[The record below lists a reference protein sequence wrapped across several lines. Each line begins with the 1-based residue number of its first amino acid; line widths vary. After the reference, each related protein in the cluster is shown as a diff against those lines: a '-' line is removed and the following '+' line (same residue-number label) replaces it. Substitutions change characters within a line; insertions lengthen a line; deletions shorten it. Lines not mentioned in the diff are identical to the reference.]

1 MAALRNTVHGYADP
15 GQQAKRWQQVAW
27 VVGSLVL
34 AVALAL
40 VERSHLQGHITIGN
54 LDLFGM
60 IERARLLPGD
70 LSAWVSGLYPVGI
83 PLLLRIGL
91 ALGLDVASMGRFV
104 SLLGGILCLYGGGL
118 LAWHL
123 TRSRGLA
130 LLTMA
135 YLLTTRAILFY
146 SGFEGTDVLAAGLQ
160 ILALGVLAADPRRR
174 RVVLIAGVING
185 LAYLIRYTAM
195 VLLLIILAYL
205 LLVALVRRERKGLW
219 NLLLYGL
226 GFLAGALPQIVPSLL
241 VKGDPFY
248 QTQAYHIWLKLYA
261 GSDFVRALQQPSPV
275 EITLWELFWLGPRRL
290 IGNWWQEFSRFWL
303 TLEVP
308 LLDQPLAHLARAGFL
323 FAVLDKQR
331 LRAHHRALLALVI
344 VGITGLLSV
353 FTIDVRFLILLIPVL
368 MVCALYFLWRILP
381 PQLVLGKA
389 RLSANLLVLGLL
401 WVPLLA
407 VPWRY
412 AHSREGGPHA
422 NVIDTSN
429 MLHAAGAST
438 AGEIVSTNLYHQ
450 DVSSLTRDRF
460 TMLYTLK
467 APSTVDELR
476 QMALESGHHF
486 LIYDAS
492 GGLAYHP
499 QYEDLLWPGNRHPGY
514 TPIWASPAWE
524 DEDRRFAAYRIEP
537 DRPTPQ
543 VSTQVSLA
551 GGVSLQG
558 YDLTVSADQPDG
570 IGSRV
575 GLYLY
580 WYTTE
585 PVTESL
591 KAFVHL
597 FDAQGNLVAQHDSVP
612 AMWTYDT
619 QDWQPGEVVV
629 DFHWME
635 VPPDVVPD
643 AHTIA
648 VGLYNAG
655 TGERWPVLDES
666 GQPSGD
672 QIILAQIDISQQPI
686 VE

>member
-1 MAALRNTVHGYADP
+1 MAAIRNTVHGYADSR
-15 GQQAKRWQQVAW
+15 QRSKRWQQVAW
-27 VVGSLVL
+27 VLGSLVL
-34 AVALAL
+34 AVALVL
-40 VERSHLQGHITIGN
+40 VERSHLQEHITIGN
-54 LDLFGM
+54 LDLDGM
-60 IERARLLPGD
+60 IRRAKLLPGD
-70 LSAWVSGLYPVGI
+70 LSAWASGLYPVGI
-83 PLLLRIGL
+83 PLLLRTGL
-91 ALGLDVASMGRFV
+91 ALGLDVARTGQII

-123 TRSRGLA
+123 TRSRGFA

-160 ILALGVLAADPRRR
+160 ILALGVLAADPQRR
-174 RVVLIAGVING
+174 RVVLAAGVVNG

-195 VLLLIILAYL
+195 VLLLINLAYL
-205 LLVALVRRERKGLW
+205 LLVALVRRERNGLW
-219 NLLLYGL
+219 NVPLYSL

-261 GSDFVRALQQPSPV
+261 GSDFVRALQQASPV
-275 EITLWELFWLGPRRL
+275 EITLWELFWMGPRRF
-290 IGNWWQEFSRFWL
+290 IGNWWKEFSRFWL

-308 LLDQPLAHLARAGFL
+308 LLDQPLAQLARAGFL

-331 LRAHHRALLALVI
+331 LPAHHRALLALVV
-344 VGITGLLSV
+344 VGVTGLLSI
-353 FTIDVRFLILLIPVL
+353 FTIDIRFLILLIPVL
-368 MVCALYFLWRILP
+368 MVCALYFLWRLLP
-381 PQLVLGKA
+381 SHLVLGRI
-389 RLSANLLVLGLL
+389 RLPVNLLVLGLL

-407 VPWRY
+407 VPRWY

-422 NVIDTSN
+422 NVINTSN
-429 MLHAAGAST
+429 MLHAAGART
-438 AGEIVSTNLYHQ
+438 AGEIVSTNMYHQ
-450 DVSSLTRDRF
+450 DVTSPTRDRF
-460 TMLYTLK
+460 TMLSTLK

-499 QYEDLLWPGNRHPGY
+499 QYESLLWPGNRHPGY

-558 YDLTVSADQPDG
+558 YDLTVSADQPTG
-570 IGSRV
+570 TGSRL

-580 WYTTE
+580 WHTTE
-585 PVTESL
+585 LVTDSL
-591 KAFVHL
+591 KVFVHL
-597 FDAQGNLVAQHDSVP
+597 FDPQGNLVAQHDSVP

-619 QDWQPGEVVV
+619 RNWQPGEVVV
-629 DFHWME
+629 DFHWMQ
-635 VPPDVVPD
+635 VPPEVEPS
-643 AHTIA
+643 TCIIA

-655 TGERWPVLDES
+655 SGRRWPVLDES

-672 QIILAQIDISQQPI
+672 QIILT
-686 VE
+686 